1 MASRQDLLDQQHF
14 TAEKFDHFL
23 PGAPQEGDF
32 RAEALK
38 PKSRLGAFLHDMY
51 SHRGRGINITGTE
64 MITLTLLSFKSRKA
78 TKAEIVQRATEL
90 LNFHRR
96 YFLRTQIAM
105 ESYSNQLIAAIEA
118 YLLEE
123 SSQYDVKF
131 PPEGH
136 NRLRP
141 EPRTSEKE
149 ANNTLWPVWARG
161 VGAEMVEEEKD
172 PEGEVRYNYDYG
184 KPFIEWFD
192 QADREMDHRRL
203 AGTGPDQRVYTL
215 PPGMENNIFAKFY
228 DTQIMNSNAN
238 LNIGSGQH
246 TARDY
251 FSELPEELKLKI
263 SRLVLVFP
271 TKVRI
276 QATTFPHEDWRLDHW
291 RLDLSHSQAMDL
303 SVYKFSSLVKVPKLM
318 LPSNAELVKRP
329 QYYWTME
336 PSATMLAL
344 LAVNKVMHSIGK
356 PVFYSENYFEIKD
369 GYPYPH
375 TFVVG
380 HMISGEQLTHR
391 FLELMSRSKARD
403 GTPRYGPRP
412 TNLMRKVNVDM
423 EIYFP
428 ESDPYGSQE
437 PWHFQRI
444 INALITM
451 PHLQKLVINVGMLF
465 MNSLREYMEI
475 DDSVK
480 LFIQPEVWPG
490 WRKLPWAASA
500 MPVETEEGDQSAT
513 GLKVF
518 VPEYRKVE
526 QWVQNLIDMPDRTP
540 AKIFHV
546 IPEDWCTE
554 ECPSGL
560 ITQGLQKAEKR
571 WRKACKD
578 DKVMEGEDES
588 TERGTDG
595 TEEAEAVISLA

>member
-1 MASRQDLLDQQHF
+1 MAEESSSMASRQELLDQQHF
-14 TAEKFDHFL
+14 TAEKFDFFL
-23 PGAPQEGDF
+23 PGAPHEGDF

-38 PKSRLGAFLHDMY
+38 PKSRLGAFLHDIY
-51 SHRGRGINITGTE
+51 SHRGRRMKITGTQ

-105 ESYSNQLIAAIEA
+105 ESYSNQLIDAMEA

-123 SSQYDVKF
+123 STQYDVKF

-136 NRLRP
+136 DRLRS

-149 ANNTLWPVWARG
+149 ADKTLWPLWARG

-172 PEGEVRYNYDYG
+172 PKGEMRYNCDYG
-184 KPFIEWFD
+184 KPFIDWFD
-192 QADREMDHRRL
+192 QTGREMDHRRL
-203 AGTGPDQRVYTL
+203 AGTGPDQCVYTL

-238 LNIGSGQH
+238 LNTGFGQH
-246 TARDY
+246 IARDY
-251 FSELPEELKLKI
+251 FSELPGELKLKI
-263 SRLVLVFP
+263 VRLVLLFP

-276 QATTFPHEDWRLDHW
+276 QATTFLHEDWRPDHW
-291 RLDLSHSQAMDL
+291 RRDLSHSQAMDL

-336 PSATMLAL
+336 PPATMLAL
-344 LAVNKVMHSIGK
+344 LAVNKVMHGIAK

-369 GYPYPH
+369 GYAYPH

-380 HMISGEQLTHR
+380 HTISGEQLTHR
-391 FLELMSRSKARD
+391 FLELMSQSKARD

-412 TNLMRKVNVDM
+412 TDLMRKVNVDM
-423 EIYFP
+423 EIYYP
-428 ESDPYGSQE
+428 DSGPNGSQE
-437 PWHFQRI
+437 PWHFERI
-444 INALITM
+444 VNALITM
-451 PHLQKLVINVGMLF
+451 PHLQKLVINVGMLC
-465 MNSLREYMEI
+465 MNFLREYMEV
-475 DDSVK
+475 DESVN

-500 MPVETEEGDQSAT
+500 IPVENGQDGKSAA

-518 VPEYRKVE
+518 IPENRKV
-526 QWVQNLIDMPDRTP
+526 QKWLQDLINMPDEAP
-540 AKIFHV
+540 AKIVHIV
-546 IPEDWCTE
+546 SEDWSTE

-560 ITQGLQKAEKR
+560 ITQGLQKAEQR

-588 TERGTDG
+588 TE
-595 TEEAEAVISLA
+595 